1 MRLTISDKAYGFIFI
16 FLFSCS
22 PQVKL
27 NSETNYIGLFITDVP
42 IYISNFPSY
51 TFDQKRIRDKLK
63 IALQNNGYFMVD
75 NIKKSEFYLI
85 FKSDCFSN
93 NTTKKN
99 KMQCEMNF
107 VLIKTE
113 DRNSY
118 FNSEGYLNTIIW
130 RLTVNS
136 DINTVIKLEDK
147 MIDKVSKV
155 FLKNA

>member
-27 NSETNYIGLFITDVP
+27 NSETNYIGLFSTDVP

-51 TFDQKRIRDKLK
+51 TFDKKRIRDKLK
-63 IALQNNGYFMVD
+63 IALQNNGYFIVD

>member
-1 MRLTISDKAYGFIFI
+1 MRLTISDKIYGFIFI
-16 FLFSCS
+16 FFFSCS

-27 NSETNYIGLFITDVP
+27 NSETNYTGVFGSDVP

-63 IALQNNGYFMVD
+63 IALQNNGYFIVD

-93 NTTKKN
+93 NTIEKN

-136 DINTVIKLEDK
+136 DINTVIKLEDR

>member
-1 MRLTISDKAYGFIFI
+1 MRLIISDKIYVFIFI
-16 FLFSCS
+16 FFFSCS

-27 NSETNYIGLFITDVP
+27 NSETNYIGLFSTDVP

-63 IALQNNGYFMVD
+63 IALQNNGYFIVD
-75 NIKKSEFYLI
+75 NIKKSEFYLV

-99 KMQCEMNF
+99 EMQCEMNF
-107 VLIKTE
+107 VLIKTD
-113 DRNSY
+113 DRNNY

-136 DINTVIKLEDK
+136 DIDTVIKLEDK
-147 MIDKVSKV
+147 MIDKVSRV

>member
-16 FLFSCS
+16 FFFSCS

-27 NSETNYIGLFITDVP
+27 NSETNYTGLFGTDVP

-63 IALQNNGYFMVD
+63 IALQNNGYFIVD
-75 NIKKSEFYLI
+75 NVKKSEFYLI

-107 VLIKTE
+107 VLIKTD
-113 DRNSY
+113 DRNNY

-130 RLTVNS
+130 RLVVDS
-136 DINTVIKLEDK
+136 DINTVTKLEDK
-147 MIDKVSKV
+147 MIDEVSRV

>member
-27 NSETNYIGLFITDVP
+27 NSETNYIGLFSTDIP

-63 IALQNNGYFMVD
+63 IALQNNGYFIVD

-93 NTTKKN
+93 NTIEKN

-147 MIDKVSKV
+147 MIDKVSKM

>member
-1 MRLTISDKAYGFIFI
+1 MRLTISVKAYGFIFI

-27 NSETNYIGLFITDVP
+27 NSETNYIGLFSTDVP
-42 IYISNFPSY
+42 IYISNLPSY

-63 IALQNNGYFMVD
+63 IALQNNGYFIVD

-107 VLIKTE
+107 VLIKTDE
-113 DRNSY
+113 RNNY

-130 RLTVNS
+130 RLVVDF

-147 MIDKVSKV
+147 IIDKVSKV
-155 FLKNA
+155 FLKND

>member
-16 FLFSCS
+16 FFFSCS

-27 NSETNYIGLFITDVP
+27 NSETNYTGLFGTDVP

-63 IALQNNGYFMVD
+63 IALQNNGYFIVD
-75 NIKKSEFYLI
+75 NVKKSEFYLI

-107 VLIKTE
+107 VLIKTD
-113 DRNSY
+113 DRNNY

-130 RLTVNS
+130 RLIINS

>member
-16 FLFSCS
+16 FFFSCS

-27 NSETNYIGLFITDVP
+27 NSETNYTGLFGTDVP

-63 IALQNNGYFMVD
+63 IALQNNGYFIVD

-107 VLIKTE
+107 VLIKTD
-113 DRNSY
+113 DRNNY

-130 RLTVNS
+130 RLIINS

>member
-1 MRLTISDKAYGFIFI
+1 MRLITSDKAYGFIFI
-16 FLFSCS
+16 FFFSFS
-22 PQVKL
+22 PQVNL
-27 NSETNYIGLFITDVP
+27 NSETNYIGLFSTDVP
-42 IYISNFPSY
+42 IYISNLPSY

-63 IALQNNGYFMVD
+63 IALQNNGYFIVD

-118 FNSEGYLNTIIW
+118 FNSDGYLNTIIW
-130 RLTVNS
+130 RLTVNP
-136 DINTVIKLEDK
+136 DINTMIKLEDK

>member
-16 FLFSCS
+16 FFFSCS

-27 NSETNYIGLFITDVP
+27 KSETNYTGLFGTDVP

-63 IALQNNGYFMVD
+63 IALQNNGYFIVD

-107 VLIKTE
+107 VLIKTD
-113 DRNSY
+113 DRNNY

-130 RLTVNS
+130 RLIINS

>member
-1 MRLTISDKAYGFIFI
+1 MRLITSDKAYGFIFI
-16 FLFSCS
+16 FFFSCS

-27 NSETNYIGLFITDVP
+27 NSETNYIGLFGTDVP

-63 IALQNNGYFMVD
+63 IALQNNGYFIVD
-75 NIKKSEFYLI
+75 NIKKSEFYLV

-99 KMQCEMNF
+99 EMQCEMNF
-107 VLIKTE
+107 VLIKTD
-113 DRNSY
+113 DRNNY
-118 FNSEGYLNTIIW
+118 FNSKGYLNTIIW

-136 DINTVIKLEDK
+136 DIDTVIKLEDK
-147 MIDKVSKV
+147 MIDKVSRV

>member
-27 NSETNYIGLFITDVP
+27 NSETNYIGLFSTDVP

-51 TFDQKRIRDKLK
+51 TFDKKRIRDKLK
-63 IALQNNGYFMVD
+63 IALQNNGYFIVD

-93 NTTKKN
+93 NTIKKN

>member
-1 MRLTISDKAYGFIFI
+1 MRLTIGDKTYGFIFI
-16 FLFSCS
+16 FIFSCS

-27 NSETNYIGLFITDVP
+27 NSETNYIGVFSTDIP

-63 IALQNNGYFMVD
+63 IALQNNGYFIVD

-99 KMQCEMNF
+99 KIQCEMNF
-107 VLIKTE
+107 ILIKTD
-113 DRNSY
+113 DRNNY

-130 RLTVNS
+130 RLIVNS

>member
-1 MRLTISDKAYGFIFI
+1 MRLITSDKAYGFIFI
-16 FLFSCS
+16 FFFSCS

-27 NSETNYIGLFITDVP
+27 NSETNYTGGFGSDVP

-63 IALQNNGYFMVD
+63 IALQNNGYFIVD

-107 VLIKTE
+107 VLIKTDE
-113 DRNSY
+113 RNNY

-130 RLTVNS
+130 RLVVDF

-147 MIDKVSKV
+147 IIDKVSKV

>member
-1 MRLTISDKAYGFIFI
+1 MRLTISVKAYGFIFI

-27 NSETNYIGLFITDVP
+27 NSETNYIGLFSTDVP

-63 IALQNNGYFMVD
+63 IALQNNGYFIVD

-99 KMQCEMNF
+99 KMQCEVNF

-136 DINTVIKLEDK
+136 DINTVIKLEDT

>member
-1 MRLTISDKAYGFIFI
+1 
-16 FLFSCS
+16 
-22 PQVKL
+22 
-27 NSETNYIGLFITDVP
+27 
-42 IYISNFPSY
+42 
-51 TFDQKRIRDKLK
+51 
-63 IALQNNGYFMVD
+63 
-75 NIKKSEFYLI
+75 
-85 FKSDCFSN
+85 
-93 NTTKKN
+93 KKN

>member
-16 FLFSCS
+16 FFFSCS

-27 NSETNYIGLFITDVP
+27 NSETNYTGLFGTDVP

-63 IALQNNGYFMVD
+63 IALQNNGYFIVD
-75 NIKKSEFYLI
+75 NIKKSEFYLV

-107 VLIKTE
+107 VLIKTD
-113 DRNSY
+113 DRNNY

-130 RLTVNS
+130 RLVVDF

>member
-1 MRLTISDKAYGFIFI
+1 MRLTISDKIYGFIFI
-16 FLFSCS
+16 FFFSCS

-27 NSETNYIGLFITDVP
+27 NSETNYIGLFGTDVP

-63 IALQNNGYFMVD
+63 IALQNNGYFIVD

-107 VLIKTE
+107 VLIKTNE
-113 DRNSY
+113 RNNY

-130 RLTVNS
+130 RLVVDF

-147 MIDKVSKV
+147 IIDKVSKV

>member
-1 MRLTISDKAYGFIFI
+1 MRLTISDKIYGFIFI
-16 FLFSCS
+16 FFFSCS

-27 NSETNYIGLFITDVP
+27 NSETNYTGLFGSDVP

-63 IALQNNGYFMVD
+63 IALQNNGYFIVD

-107 VLIKTE
+107 VLIKTDE
-113 DRNSY
+113 RNNY

-130 RLTVNS
+130 RLVVDF

-147 MIDKVSKV
+147 IIDKVSKV

>member
-1 MRLTISDKAYGFIFI
+1 MRLTISDKIYGFIFI
-16 FLFSCS
+16 FFFSCS

-27 NSETNYIGLFITDVP
+27 NSETNYIGLFSTDVP
-42 IYISNFPSY
+42 IYISNLPSY

-63 IALQNNGYFMVD
+63 IALQNNGYFVVD

-107 VLIKTE
+107 VLIKTDE
-113 DRNSY
+113 RNNY

-130 RLTVNS
+130 RLEVDF

>member
-1 MRLTISDKAYGFIFI
+1 MRLTISDKIYGFIFI
-16 FLFSCS
+16 FFFSCS

-27 NSETNYIGLFITDVP
+27 NSETNYTGVFGSDVP

-63 IALQNNGYFMVD
+63 IALQNNGYFIVD

-107 VLIKTE
+107 VLIKTDE
-113 DRNSY
+113 RNNY

-130 RLTVNS
+130 RLVVDF

-147 MIDKVSKV
+147 IIDKVSKV

>member
-16 FLFSCS
+16 FFFSCS

-27 NSETNYIGLFITDVP
+27 KSETNYTGLFGTDVP
-42 IYISNFPSY
+42 IYISKFPSY

-63 IALQNNGYFMVD
+63 IALQNNGYFIVD

-107 VLIKTE
+107 VLIKTD
-113 DRNSY
+113 DRNNY

-130 RLTVNS
+130 RLIINS

>member
-16 FLFSCS
+16 FFFSCS

-27 NSETNYIGLFITDVP
+27 NSETNYTGLFGTDVP

-63 IALQNNGYFMVD
+63 IALQNNGYFVVD

-107 VLIKTE
+107 VLIKTNE
-113 DRNSY
+113 RNNY
-118 FNSEGYLNTIIW
+118 FNSGGYLNTIIW
-130 RLTVNS
+130 RLVVDF
-136 DINTVIKLEDK
+136 DINMVIKLEDK
-147 MIDKVSKV
+147 IIDKVSKV

>member
-1 MRLTISDKAYGFIFI
+1 MRLTISVKAYGFIFI

-27 NSETNYIGLFITDVP
+27 NSETNYIGLFSTDVP
-42 IYISNFPSY
+42 IYISNLPSY

-63 IALQNNGYFMVD
+63 LALQNNGYFIVD
-75 NIKKSEFYLI
+75 NIKKSEFYLV

-99 KMQCEMNF
+99 EMQCEMNF
-107 VLIKTE
+107 VLIKTD
-113 DRNSY
+113 DRNNY
-118 FNSEGYLNTIIW
+118 FNYKGYLNTIIW

-136 DINTVIKLEDK
+136 DINTMIKLEDK
-147 MIDKVSKV
+147 MIDKISKV